1 MLTCNPGKPGTQDKR
16 RMQNTAIATG
26 LMLMVLT
33 ACQTAVPKA
42 PSQSNLAAEIVRLD
56 KPGPPARPE
65 GACWESDVT
74 PAVIE
79 TVTEQVVVAPETRGP
94 EGQVLTQASYR
105 TDTRTR
111 IVRDREEVWFRAPCP
126 TDYTVEFV
134 ASLQRALKARGY
146 FLLPL
151 TGQMDAGTRDA
162 VRRFQAERGL
172 DSPRLSLAA
181 ARELGLLP
189 TALEEL

>member
-1 MLTCNPGKPGTQDKR
+1 MPTR
-16 RMQNTAIATG
+16 AIVTG
-26 LMLMVLT
+26 LMMLALC
-33 ACQTAVPKA
+33 ACQTTVPPA
-42 PSQSNLAAEIVRLD
+42 PRTTSDLSREVVRLNR
-56 KPGPPARPE
+56 PGPPERPE

-79 TVTEQVVVAPETRGP
+79 TVTEQVVVTPETRAEDGR
-94 EGQVLTQASYR
+94 VLTPATYR
-105 TDTRTR
+105 TNTRTR
-111 IVRDREEVWFRAPCP
+111 IVQDRQEVWFRAPCP
-126 TDYTVEFV
+126 ADYTLDFV

-146 FLLPL
+146 YLLPL

-162 VRRFQAERGL
+162 VRRYQAERGL
-172 DSPRLSLAA
+172 DTARLSLAA